1 MRPWFQFSLSH
12 QTSCKSETCWW
23 WTSMI
28 MVFVQKHVWLI
39 LYSWLLNI
47 SNILNILSLSSKYTY
62 IQKLGCHGD
71 LTNNQA
77 REATQLLILWA
88 VELTHAMIGTSVNQ
102 KLCSVAISFRP
113 PPPLNQQP
121 WFSTAGSADLPPYIQ
136 KAKNFADSDDHVD
149 SSECVWLSLWLWHC
163 VKYKRWWSSWWY
175 SWGGAVIVCQEQML
189 SSGCNADHR
198 PLGTHSPLYFSV
210 FLYFYISV
218 LLQLFWWRFSFL
230 YSLRID
236 YRLWLHSLREQ
247 GLFVFWLPPIDQIHI
262 LYSYIYYICSYM
274 YYIAIYTI

>member
-47 SNILNILSLSSKYTY
+47 LNILNILSLSSKYTY

-77 REATQLLILWA
+77 REAQLLILWA

-163 VKYKRWWSSWWY
+163 IKKKDDGLPDDIPEGEQWLCARSRCWAVAATRITAPWGHTAHCTSLYFCIFTFLYCCSFS
-175 SWGGAVIVCQEQML
+175 GGAFHFCIRSEL
-189 SSGCNADHR
+189 
-198 PLGTHSPLYFSV
+198 
-210 FLYFYISV
+210 I
-218 LLQLFWWRFSFL
+218 
-230 YSLRID
+230 ID
-236 YRLWLHSLREQ
+236 YDCTVWENKDFLSFGCLRLIRS
-247 GLFVFWLPPIDQIHI
+247 I
-262 LYSYIYYICSYM
+262 
-274 YYIAIYTI
+274 YYIAIYTIYVAIYTI